1 MCSYSLPGQGKN
13 RFPVWKRNKFLG
25 GPHFCSLPSSIF
37 LYGHIAE
44 CGCHVHAQL
53 LQFYLT
59 LCDSMDHNPP
69 DSSLHKTSWQ
79 EYWSVLPF
87 PSPEDLPDPGIKPSS
102 PALAG
107 RFFTTEPPGSQEDM
121 LIPTYLKKLSQKT
134 KYSHIYLLV

>member
-87 PSPEDLPDPGIKPSS
+87 LPPGDLPKPGIKPSS
-102 PALAG
+102 PVYPALADV
-107 RFFTTEPPGSQEDM
+107 FSTTEQPGKPECSYQVRS
-121 LIPTYLKKLSQKT
+121 KK
-134 KYSHIYLLV
+134 YF